1 MPELHELLER
11 RALRYEPPLDLYER
25 VLVRSRRRDL
35 KRRVGAGLT
44 AAAIFAAVA
53 VAAWGLLRSRPTE
66 PASQGDIP
74 VEPTEIV
81 RQVVEAANARDAD
94 LLASS
99 FADDGE
105 FRPYA
110 GFGGGYPGP
119 FPFAEVIPAWM
130 DAAEEWGLE
139 ARVRS
144 CEQLTESVVSCDVRT
159 LWHTLQMEMG
169 ERWKFAFERGR
180 LGSLVMVRSDLDPD
194 DRFLPLSYTDLDR
207 WESWLTRNHPRQA
220 AVWLENDPRYAQF
233 LRYQLAYADKIGA
246 SIEEYLTAGERLRRG
261 ADGDEHALRSSPGI
275 DPGSDTG
282 WMWTGS

>member
-1 MPELHELLER
+1 MRMPDLHELLER
-11 RALRYEPPLDLYER
+11 RARRYEPPLDLYER

-44 AAAIFAAVA
+44 AAAIIAAVA
-53 VAAWGLLRSRPTE
+53 IGAWSVLGLRPAE

-74 VEPTEIV
+74 TEQIEIV
-81 RQVVEAANARDAD
+81 RQVADAANARDAD

-99 FADDGE
+99 FTGDVE

-110 GFGGGYPGP
+110 GFGAGFPGR

-130 DAAEEWGLE
+130 EAAEEWSLE

-144 CEQLTESVVSCDVRT
+144 CEQLTESVVRCDVHT

-169 ERWKFAFERGR
+169 ERWRFEFEHDR
-180 LGSLVMVRSDLDPD
+180 LKALLMVRSDLDPD

-207 WESWLTRNHPRQA
+207 WESWLEQNHPKQA

-233 LRYQLAYADKIGA
+233 LRYQLTYADEIGA
-246 SIEEYLTAGERLRRG
+246 SIQEYLDSR
-261 ADGDEHALRSSPGI
+261 
-275 DPGSDTG
+275 
-282 WMWTGS
+282 